1 MDRPAEPDLRAL
13 MAVTGYSF
21 SDESLLRLAL
31 VHRSYQAE
39 HGEPDSNERLEF
51 LGDAVLGWVVADL
64 AYRRLPDDDEG
75 RLSDLRQAVVNTG
88 ALAERAREISL
99 GDYVLLGQGESSGG
113 GRDKDSIL
121 ADAFEAVIGAIY
133 LDGGEAPAA
142 SFVRRMLSAAVEEMI
157 PVLDT
162 VDAKTSLQEL
172 CAAGGHPVPRYDT
185 DGEGPDH
192 DRVFTATVTVGNRVL
207 GTGQGRTKK
216 AAEQLAAR
224 AAIAALSR

>member
-1 MDRPAEPDLRAL
+1 
-13 MAVTGYSF
+13 
-21 SDESLLRLAL
+21 
-31 VHRSYQAE
+31 
-39 HGEPDSNERLEF
+39 
-51 LGDAVLGWVVADL
+51 
-64 AYRRLPDDDEG
+64 
-75 RLSDLRQAVVNTG
+75 
-88 ALAERAREISL
+88 
-99 GDYVLLGQGESSGG
+99 
-113 GRDKDSIL
+113 
-121 ADAFEAVIGAIY
+121 
-133 LDGGEAPAA
+133 
-142 SFVRRMLSAAVEEMI
+142 MI